1 MRHDNLKVGAQL
13 YTVRDF
19 CKDLDGFALTLK
31 KIADIGY
38 KYVQVSGTCEF
49 APEWLKSE
57 LEKNGLECVLTHTPA
72 DKLLG
77 DPAAVAAEHDV
88 FGCKYVG
95 LGWNAYKL
103 AEGDT
108 PEAFYEKYINTARV
122 LKSCGKYFM
131 YHNHDQEFQRH
142 NGKLVLEHMAESFAP
157 DEMGFTLDTF
167 WVTAGGGDP
176 AQWIER
182 LAGRVPCIHLKDFAY
197 GRKMSV
203 VGEGNINFDRVFQ
216 CAEAA
221 GTEYMLVEQDDCN
234 GEDPFDC
241 LKRSYEYLKA
251 CGFDS

>member
-1 MRHDNLKVGAQL
+1 MKCENMKIGAQL

-31 KIADIGY
+31 KVADIGY
-38 KYVQVSGTCEF
+38 KYVQVSGTCAF
-49 APEWLKSE
+49 DPHWLKAE
-57 LEKNGLECVLTHTPA
+57 LDKNGLKCVLTHTPA
-72 DKLLG
+72 DKLLR

-108 PEAFYEKYINTARV
+108 PDAFYDKYINVARV

-131 YHNHDQEFQRH
+131 YHNHDQEFQRY
-142 NGKLVLEHMAESFAP
+142 NGRLILEQMAQSFAP

-167 WVTAGGGDP
+167 WITAGGGDP

-182 LAGRVPCIHLKDFAY
+182 LSGRVPCIHLKDFAY
-197 GRKMSV
+197 GKVMSV
-203 VGEGNINFDRVFQ
+203 VGEGNINFERVFE
-216 CAEAA
+216 CARNA
-221 GTEYMLVEQDDCN
+221 GTEYMLVEQDNCN
-234 GEDPFDC
+234 GEEPFEC
-241 LKRSYEYLKA
+241 LRRSYEYLKA
-251 CGFDS
+251 CGF